1 MHLLIMDID
10 HQAEYFRFVSVVDK
24 QQARL
29 EYELLPRHGI
39 NFTYTFVPEALRGR
53 GIAEKLV
60 RTGLAW
66 ARQQGFEIE
75 ASCWY
80 VRRFLR

>member
-1 MHLLIMDID
+1 MDII
-10 HQAEYFRFVSVVDK
+10 HQPEHSRFITVIDG

-29 EYELLPRHGI
+29 DYDLLPRRGI
-39 NFTYTFVPEALRGR
+39 NFTYTFVPESLRGH

-60 RTGLAW
+60 RRGLAW
-66 ARQQGFEIE
+66 AREQGFEIE
-75 ASCWY
+75 AGCWY